1 MTRWYDKHT
10 TLSEKL
16 NAFKEMEETLRDRLI
31 KGMINLVTDYDPKLL
46 SHEKA
51 FDFPL
56 AVNRQRWYDEDP
68 YLWMLFNTLKMADA
82 TLLQSITNYL
92 EKEMPDN

>member
-1 MTRWYDKHT
+1 MTRWYDKHA

-16 NAFKEMEETLRDRLI
+16 NAFKEMEHALQDRLI
-31 KGMINLVTDYDPKLL
+31 KGMMKLITDYDPNLL
-46 SHEKA
+46 SSEKA

-68 YLWMLFNTLKMADA
+68 YLWLLFNTLRMADA
-82 TLLQSITNYL
+82 TLLQSITSYL
-92 EKEMPDN
+92 DEEMQGN

>member
-1 MTRWYDKHT
+1 MTRWYDKHA

-16 NAFKEMEETLRDRLI
+16 NAFKEMEQTLKDRLM
-31 KGMINLVTDYDPKLL
+31 KGMMSLVMDYDPNLL
-46 SHEKA
+46 SYEKA

-68 YLWMLFNTLKMADA
+68 YLWLLFNTLKMADA
-82 TLLQSITNYL
+82 TLLQSITIYL
-92 EKEMPDN
+92 DEEMPAT

>member
-1 MTRWYDKHT
+1 MTRWYDEHA

-16 NAFKEMEETLRDRLI
+16 NSFKEMEQKLKDHLI
-31 KGMINLVTDYDPKLL
+31 KGMMNLVTDYDPDLL
-46 SHEKA
+46 SYEKA

-68 YLWMLFNTLKMADA
+68 YLWLLFNTLKIADA
-82 TLLQSITNYL
+82 NLLQSITNYL
-92 EKEMPDN
+92 DEEMQGV